1 MPIAKVVT
9 AWSGTSGGP
18 GITQTYFEDLENDA
32 ITATQAQGAVD
43 AVRAFWDAIKAYLP
57 DEVFLNV
64 SPVVDS
70 YNVVNGDL
78 TATVS
83 AATTPAQVAGTSALG
98 FAMAAGARINLTTAD
113 IRNGRRVKGS
123 IYLVPATTALLST
136 NGLVS
141 STGRTAINA
150 AGVTMKNAFVT
161 AGARLIVW
169 SRPLK
174 NAQGVITRDGVSN
187 VLTGFD
193 TSEKSAVLRGR
204 RD

>member
-9 AWSGTSGGP
+9 NWSGTSGGP
-18 GITQTYFEDLENDA
+18 GLTQTYFEDLENDA
-32 ITATQAQGAVD
+32 ITLSLAQGAVD
-43 AVRAFWDAIKAYLP
+43 AVRAFWNSVAPYLP

-70 YNVVNGDL
+70 YDPVNGDL
-78 TATVS
+78 VGTISAT
-83 AATTPAQVAGTSALG
+83 TTPAQVAGTSALG
-98 FAMAAGARINLTTAD
+98 YSMAAGAKVNLLTAD
-113 IRNGRRVKGS
+113 IRNGRRVKGA
-123 IYLVPATTALLST
+123 IYIVPATTALLST
-136 NGLVS
+136 NGMASNAV
-141 STGRTAINA
+141 RTIINN

-161 AGARLIVW
+161 AGGRLIVW

-174 NAQGVITRDGVSN
+174 DANGNITRNGVSN